1 MKTATKPKSAPAAS
15 TPAPAAG
22 IKKLS
27 FGGIA
32 QKAEK
37 KTTEYP
43 ALPDPDGEVAKL
55 ASEIIAE
62 AREFEVLEGSL
73 KLKKAELRAMSQE
86 FYFQHLHG
94 KHEIPSSV
102 EAKGENPEEKVLVTF
117 SSRYSTLTDE
127 TPVIEAIG
135 AERTAQ
141 FFRQAFELKIDGD
154 KIPSDR
160 AEDIIGA
167 IQNLFAEYNCPEALT
182 FKAVIKPTPDFH
194 TARHTALSVEENM
207 AVDAT
212 CPIIAMVK
220 TKGRKEK

>member
-1 MKTATKPKSAPAAS
+1 MKTATAPKPKT

-22 IKKLS
+22 IKKLN

-32 QKAEK
+32 QKVEK
-37 KTTEYP
+37 TATEYP
-43 ALPDPDGEVAKL
+43 ALPDPTGEVAAI

-62 AREFEVLEGSL
+62 SREFEALKTSLES
-73 KLKKAELRAMSQE
+73 KKKELRKMSQE

-102 EAKGENPEEKVLVTF
+102 EAGEGDQKVLVTF
-117 SSRYSTLTDE
+117 TSRCSTLADE
-127 TPVIEAIG
+127 TLVIEAIG

-154 KIPSDR
+154 KIPADR
-160 AEDIIGA
+160 AEDLIGS
-167 IQNLFAEYNCPEALT
+167 IQNMFAEYNCPEALT

-194 TARHTALSVEENM
+194 AGRHTALSVEENL
-207 AVDAT
+207 AVDEA
-212 CPIIAMVK
+212 CPIIVMVK
-220 TKGRKEK
+220 TKGRKGK

>member
-43 ALPDPDGEVAKL
+43 ALPDPTGDVAKL

-62 AREFEVLEGSL
+62 SRDFEVLEGSL
-73 KLKKAELRAMSQE
+73 KIKKAELRAMSQE

-117 SSRYSTLTDE
+117 SSRYSTLADE

-160 AEDIIGA
+160 AEDLIGA
-167 IQNLFAEYNCPEALT
+167 IQNLFAEYNCTEALT

-194 TARHTALSVEENM
+194 TARHTALTVEENM
-207 AVDAT
+207 AVDAA

-220 TKGRKEK
+220 TKGRKGK

>member
-1 MKTATKPKSAPAAS
+1 MPTATRPKAAPAAS

-22 IKKLS
+22 IKKLN

-32 QKAEK
+32 QKVEK
-37 KTTEYP
+37 TATEYP
-43 ALPDPDGEVAKL
+43 SLPDPTGEVATI
-55 ASEIIAE
+55 ASKIIAE
-62 AREFEVLEGSL
+62 SREFEALKNSL
-73 KLKKAELRAMSQE
+73 DNKKKELRKMSQE

-102 EAKGENPEEKVLVTF
+102 EAGEGDQKVLVTF
-117 SSRYSTLTDE
+117 TSRCSALADE

-154 KIPSDR
+154 KIPADR
-160 AEDIIGA
+160 TEDLIGS

-194 TARHTALSVEENM
+194 AGRHTTLSVEENL
-207 AVDAT
+207 AVDEA
-212 CPIIAMVK
+212 CPIIVMVK
-220 TKGRKEK
+220 TKGRKGK

>member
-1 MKTATKPKSAPAAS
+1 MKTATRPKSAPAAT

-22 IKKLS
+22 IRKIN

-32 QKAEK
+32 VKAEK
-37 KTTEYP
+37 TVTEYP
-43 ALPDPDGEVAKL
+43 ILPDPTGDVAKL

-62 AREFEVLEGSL
+62 SREFETLEGSL
-73 KLKKAELRAMSQE
+73 KIKKAELRAMSQE
-86 FYFQHLHG
+86 FFFQHLHG

-117 SSRYSTLTDE
+117 SSRYSTLIDE

-141 FFRQAFELKIDGD
+141 FFRQSFELKIDGD
-154 KIPSDR
+154 KIPADR
-160 AEDIIGA
+160 AEELVGE
-167 IQNLFAEYNCPEALT
+167 IQALFASHNCPEALSL
-182 FKAVIKPTPDFH
+182 KAVIKPTPDFH

-207 AVDAT
+207 AMEAA
-212 CPIIAMVK
+212 CPIIVMVK
-220 TKGRKEK
+220 TKGRKGK